1 MNSLIE
7 NFLDF
12 VSYEKGL
19 SKNTQLSY
27 RNDLLKFSN
36 YLTKKKIL
44 SLNSLNR
51 NDIRNYLLKLKSD
64 GLKPSTISRHIV
76 SIRKFFEYLLQEGL
90 ISEDPSALIHSPKIW
105 KNIPETLSVNEV
117 TTLLSYISS
126 LKNYRHAFRDK
137 VMVELSY
144 ACGLRVS
151 ELVNLKLN
159 SIYFEESYIQVTGKG
174 QKDRLIPINKST
186 LIIID
191 EYIKTERLKYNIDDS
206 HLFLSQ
212 HKKFLTRQ
220 RIWQII
226 KKHIKNA
233 GITKNISPHTLRHS
247 FATHLL
253 ENGGTLRAI
262 QEMLGHSNIS
272 TTEIYTHNEKIDLK
286 IFMKNFIQEPK
297 KKFNKSVK

>member
-44 SLNSLNR
+44 NLNSLNR

-137 VMVELSY
+137 VMIELSY

-191 EYIKTERLKYNIDDS
+191 EYIKTERLKYNIDDN

-272 TTEIYTHNEKIDLK
+272 TTEIYTHIEKNRLK
-286 IFMKNFIQEPK
+286 NIHE
-297 KKFNKSVK
+297 KFHPRA

>member
-44 SLNSLNR
+44 NLNSLNR

-64 GLKPSTISRHIV
+64 GLKPSSISRHIV

-137 VMVELSY
+137 VMIELSY

-191 EYIKTERLKYNIDDS
+191 DYIKTERLKYNIDDN

-272 TTEIYTHNEKIDLK
+272 TTEIYTHIEKNRLK
-286 IFMKNFIQEPK
+286 NIHE
-297 KKFNKSVK
+297 KFHPRA

>member
-191 EYIKTERLKYNIDDS
+191 EYIKTERLKYNIDDN

-272 TTEIYTHNEKIDLK
+272 TTEIYTHIEKNRLK
-286 IFMKNFIQEPK
+286 NIHE
-297 KKFNKSVK
+297 KFHPRA

>member
-44 SLNSLNR
+44 NLNSLNR

-64 GLKPSTISRHIV
+64 GLKPSSISRHIV

-117 TTLLSYISS
+117 TTLLTYISS

-137 VMVELSY
+137 VMIELSY

-191 EYIKTERLKYNIDDS
+191 EYIKTERLKYNIDDN

-212 HKKFLTRQ
+212 HRKFLTRQ

-233 GITKNISPHTLRHS
+233 GIIKNISPHTLRHS

-272 TTEIYTHNEKIDLK
+272 TTEIYTHIEKNRLK
-286 IFMKNFIQEPK
+286 NIHE
-297 KKFNKSVK
+297 KFHPRA

>member
-44 SLNSLNR
+44 NLNSLNR

-64 GLKPSTISRHIV
+64 GLKPSSISRHIV

-137 VMVELSY
+137 VMIELSY

-191 EYIKTERLKYNIDDS
+191 EYIKTERLKYNIDDN

-212 HKKFLTRQ
+212 HRKFLTRQ

-233 GITKNISPHTLRHS
+233 GIIKNISPHTLRHS

-272 TTEIYTHNEKIDLK
+272 TTEIYTHIEKNRLK
-286 IFMKNFIQEPK
+286 NIHERFHPRA
-297 KKFNKSVK
+297 

>member
-44 SLNSLNR
+44 NLNSLNR

-191 EYIKTERLKYNIDDS
+191 EYIKTERLKYNIDDN

-212 HKKFLTRQ
+212 HRKFLTRQ

-272 TTEIYTHNEKIDLK
+272 TTEIYTHIEKNRLK
-286 IFMKNFIQEPK
+286 NIHE
-297 KKFNKSVK
+297 KFHPRA

>member
-44 SLNSLNR
+44 NLNSLNR

-64 GLKPSTISRHIV
+64 GLKPSSISRHIV

-137 VMVELSY
+137 VMIELSY

-191 EYIKTERLKYNIDDS
+191 EYIKTERLKYNIDDN

-212 HKKFLTRQ
+212 HRKFLTRQ

-272 TTEIYTHNEKIDLK
+272 TTEIYTHIEKNRLK
-286 IFMKNFIQEPK
+286 NIHE
-297 KKFNKSVK
+297 KFHPRA

>member
-159 SIYFEESYIQVTGKG
+159 SIYFEESYIHVTGKG

-191 EYIKTERLKYNIDDS
+191 EYIKTERLKYNIDDN

-272 TTEIYTHNEKIDLK
+272 TTEIYTHIEKNRLK
-286 IFMKNFIQEPK
+286 NIHE
-297 KKFNKSVK
+297 KFHPRA

>member
-44 SLNSLNR
+44 NLNSLNR

-191 EYIKTERLKYNIDDS
+191 EYIKTERLKYNIDDN

-272 TTEIYTHNEKIDLK
+272 TTEIYTHIEKNRLK
-286 IFMKNFIQEPK
+286 NIHE
-297 KKFNKSVK
+297 KFHPRA

>member
-44 SLNSLNR
+44 NLNSLNR

-64 GLKPSTISRHIV
+64 GLKPSSISRHIV

-105 KNIPETLSVNEV
+105 KNIPETLSTKEV

-137 VMVELSY
+137 VMIELSY

-191 EYIKTERLKYNIDDS
+191 EYIKTERLKYNIDDN

-272 TTEIYTHNEKIDLK
+272 TTEIYTHIEKNRLK
-286 IFMKNFIQEPK
+286 NIHE
-297 KKFNKSVK
+297 KFHPRA

>member
-44 SLNSLNR
+44 NLNSLNR

-64 GLKPSTISRHIV
+64 GLKPSSISRHIV

-137 VMVELSY
+137 VMIELSY

-191 EYIKTERLKYNIDDS
+191 EYIKTERLKYNIDDN

-212 HKKFLTRQ
+212 HRKFLTRQ

-233 GITKNISPHTLRHS
+233 GIIKNISPHTLRHS

-272 TTEIYTHNEKIDLK
+272 TTEIYTHIEKNRLK
-286 IFMKNFIQEPK
+286 NIHE
-297 KKFNKSVK
+297 KFHPRA

>member
-44 SLNSLNR
+44 NLNSLNR
-51 NDIRNYLLKLKSD
+51 NDIRDYLLKLKSD
-64 GLKPSTISRHIV
+64 GLKPSSISRHIV
-76 SIRKFFEYLLQEGL
+76 SIRKFFEYLLQESL

-137 VMVELSY
+137 VMIELSY

-191 EYIKTERLKYNIDDS
+191 EYIKTERLKYNIDDN

-212 HKKFLTRQ
+212 HRKFLTRQ

-233 GITKNISPHTLRHS
+233 GIIKNISPHTLRHS

-272 TTEIYTHNEKIDLK
+272 TTEIYTHIEKNRLK
-286 IFMKNFIQEPK
+286 NIHE
-297 KKFNKSVK
+297 KFHPRA

>member
-44 SLNSLNR
+44 NLNSLNR

-64 GLKPSTISRHIV
+64 GLKPSSISRHIV

-137 VMVELSY
+137 VMIELSY

-191 EYIKTERLKYNIDDS
+191 EYIKTERLKYNIDDN

-272 TTEIYTHNEKIDLK
+272 TTEIYTHIEKNRLK
-286 IFMKNFIQEPK
+286 NIHE
-297 KKFNKSVK
+297 KFHPRA

>member
-44 SLNSLNR
+44 NLNSLNR

-64 GLKPSTISRHIV
+64 GLKPSSISRHIV

-137 VMVELSY
+137 VMIELSY

-174 QKDRLIPINKST
+174 KKDRLIPINKST

-191 EYIKTERLKYNIDDS
+191 EYIKTERLKYNIDDN

-233 GITKNISPHTLRHS
+233 GIIKNISPHTLRHS

-272 TTEIYTHNEKIDLK
+272 TTEIYTHIEKNRLK
-286 IFMKNFIQEPK
+286 NIHE
-297 KKFNKSVK
+297 KFHPRA

>member
-1 MNSLIE
+1 MNGLIE

-44 SLNSLNR
+44 NLNSLNR

-64 GLKPSTISRHIV
+64 GLKPSSISRHIV

-137 VMVELSY
+137 VMIELSY

-191 EYIKTERLKYNIDDS
+191 EYIKTERLKYNIDDN

-272 TTEIYTHNEKIDLK
+272 TTEIYTHIEKNRLK
-286 IFMKNFIQEPK
+286 NIHE
-297 KKFNKSVK
+297 KFHPRA